1 MRDRDYEHTEEKKFD
16 GMAMTPTF
24 RRFLSP
30 HEQID
35 HDMTN
40 HAPANPGVVEQFE
53 SLRRAAKLFAHTVI
67 DTCPDSRERSLAITS
82 AEQALMWAVAS
93 IARHQ

>member
-1 MRDRDYEHTEEKKFD
+1 MARNYETEEVMK
-16 GMAMTPTF
+16 AMNAEMRHLT
-24 RRFLSP
+24 P

-40 HAPANPGVVEQFE
+40 HAPLHPGVVDQFE
-53 SLRRAAKLFAHTVI
+53 ALRQAAKLFAHTVI
-67 DTCPDSRERSLAITS
+67 DTCPDAVERGYALKA
-82 AEQALMWAVAS
+82 AQEALMWAVAS